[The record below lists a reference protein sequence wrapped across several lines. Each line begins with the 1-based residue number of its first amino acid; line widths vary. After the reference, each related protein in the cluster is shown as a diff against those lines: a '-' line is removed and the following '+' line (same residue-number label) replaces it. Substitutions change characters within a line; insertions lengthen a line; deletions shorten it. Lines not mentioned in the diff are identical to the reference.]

1 MLDVPAPPVG
11 YVGPA
16 ILGESLYNVNDLR
29 NAPSKQGLEVAKW
42 IIHKVSQ
49 SMISTELF
57 MKMISTHQSNQEKEN
72 LESPAECGDTDNIS
86 IALVKYS
93 RDW

>member
-16 ILGESLYNVNDLR
+16 ILGECLNNVNDLW
-29 NAPSKQGLEVAKW
+29 NAPGKQGLEVAKW

-49 SMISTELF
+49 SF
-57 MKMISTHQSNQEKEN
+57 N
-72 LESPAECGDTDNIS
+72 
-86 IALVKYS
+86 
-93 RDW
+93 